1 MECID
6 NQGIDVADN
15 VFVVITGITHPN
27 IVISN
32 VGSSGNSQSGT
43 IVRSALA
50 PVV

>member
-32 VGSSGNSQSGT
+32 VGSSGNSGT